1 MARKSGSSFGNFA
14 QSAVTPPNGVK
25 PITTEF
31 SQGSVPDSL
40 YTINRE
46 SAWSRWRR
54 GYELAT
60 ATTHNNDY
68 SYQFDYEIPNS
79 SSTGNDAIVISG
91 AFTGYPTISKEFGMH
106 WAIWR
111 YAGSVRCDRLT
122 DPVSSQ
128 KLFIESVTEDASYWY
143 VKLAGTWSPSNP
155 LPAPFYI
162 PVPGEPDGLKPAN
175 TEIFEDRIITV
186 DGPIIDKDT
195 INPQTQ
201 TRYGYVQAVV
211 IAINQDTGVLTFKK
225 DGSVQVTP
233 DGILTT
239 PSSIGFTPGRYL
251 ITGSRYCC
259 TCQDFTRRDY
269 SFLASS
275 TASNKRQF
283 PRSSAASI
291 KPGRFELTKRDGI
304 LDNSAMTRPGQDR
317 TLDVVSPEGFELGYD
332 VTDNNVGSRKA
343 TRDNPGVFRDFG
355 STYVRSTTDIAITGS
370 RPDGI
375 PGYQD
380 YSSVVVSTDTD
391 SIPQVTI
398 TAVDDSW
405 APLLDELRYCK
416 HIYALKFKDRVFPP
430 EPSDF
435 PVGAGSMAAWEQTL
449 VAKSQKEK
457 ESIAEFLQTQRAL
470 SLMDVPPYNC
480 QSPMIF
486 PMLQRIFNFATD
498 RILIENF
505 TMFDKDGRPYK
516 P

>member
-1 MARKSGSSFGNFA
+1 MARKSGSSFGNFD
-14 QSAVTPPNGVK
+14 QSAVSPPNGVK

-31 SQGSVPDSL
+31 SKGSVPDSL
-40 YTINRE
+40 YTVNRE

-68 SYQFDYEIPNS
+68 SYEFDYTIPNS
-79 SSTGNDAIVISG
+79 ASPGNPDTVISG
-91 AFTGYPTISKEFGMH
+91 AFVGYPTISKELGMH

-128 KLFIESVTEDASYWY
+128 KLFVESVTEDASYWY
-143 VKLAGTWSPSNP
+143 VKLAGTWSSSNP

-175 TEIFEDRIITV
+175 TEIFEDRVITV
-186 DGPIIDKDT
+186 DGAIIDKDT

-211 IAINQDTGVLTFKK
+211 VAINQETGILTFKK

-233 DGILTT
+233 DGIFTT
-239 PSSIGFTPGRYL
+239 PAPIGFTPGRYL

-269 SFLASS
+269 SFLATS
-275 TASNKRQF
+275 TTSNKRQF
-283 PRSSAASI
+283 PRSSVTSI

-304 LDNSAMTRPGQDR
+304 LDNNVMTKVGQDR

-332 VTDNNVGSRKA
+332 VTNDNVSDRKA

-355 STYVRSTTDIAITGS
+355 STYVRSTTDIALTGS
-370 RPDGI
+370 RAEGL

-380 YSSVVVSTDTD
+380 YSSVVANTDTD
-391 SIPQVTI
+391 SIPQITI

-405 APLLDELRYCK
+405 TPLLDELRYCK
-416 HIYALKFKDRVFPP
+416 HVYALKFKDNVFPP

-435 PVGAGSMAAWEQTL
+435 PVGSGSMADWEQTL

-486 PMLQRIFNFATD
+486 PMLQRIFNFATNK
-498 RILIENF
+498 ILIENF